1 MVSPYFVARFVVE
14 GGAVIRAAPILR
26 LSLGTSEDAAAK
38 NLRRRGF
45 AVDDV
50 ALLR

>member
-1 MVSPYFVARFVVE
+1 MVSPYFVAGFVVE

-26 LSLGTSEDAAAK
+26 LSLGISETAATEKMTS
-38 NLRRRGF
+38 RGF

-50 ALLR
+50 ASLR